1 MKRIIY
7 FDNAATSWPK
17 PVSVYRKMDEFL
29 HEWGANPGRA
39 GHRMAVGAERIVEE
53 IRFQIARFFGI
64 NDSRRIIFT
73 LNCTDSLNIGIKGL
87 LKRGDH
93 AITTYLEH
101 NSVSRPLESLVRKGI
116 ISVKRIDHN
125 GEGFIDLEELSRA
138 FTPQTK
144 LVVVVHGSNVIGS
157 LQPIREI
164 GRISKEKGA
173 IFMVD
178 AAQTAGI
185 IPIDVE
191 TDNIDLLAFP
201 GHKALFGPPG
211 TGGLY
216 VGPRVYLEPWR
227 EGGSGVDSESE
238 LQPEELP
245 FKLEGGTINT
255 VGIAGLGAGITFIM
269 KEGIE
274 KIRKHE
280 MELTK
285 YLLGRLSEI
294 RKVVIYGSRDEG
306 KRIGTI
312 SFNIEGLSPAEV
324 GAILDESFGIACRTG
339 LHCAPYAHKKLGTF
353 PEGTVRFSLGYFNT
367 REEVDFAID
376 GLTQIVT

>member
-285 YLLGRLSEI
+285 YLLGRLYEI